1 MDFKRTIY
9 HSKKDVKKGAR
20 TLLEVLATHTAH
32 ATGHS
37 TRHAARSAGL
47 AGDNIIDSQNHD
59 ELGADR
65 ACPTAEAA
73 LLEQIP
79 AGRMGTAEDV
89 GRAAVWLA
97 SDDSEYVTGVT
108 LRVDGGLILAEQREE
123 G

>member
-1 MDFKRTIY
+1 M
-9 HSKKDVKKGAR
+9 
-20 TLLEVLATHTAH
+20 
-32 ATGHS
+32 
-37 TRHAARSAGL
+37 
-47 AGDNIIDSQNHD
+47 
-59 ELGADR
+59 GADR

-108 LRVDGGLILAEQREE
+108 LRVDGGLYLGPYEREE